1 MNSSIFRHALPGRG
15 SLAAAALVLAS
26 STIHAEAPKL
36 EALFPAG
43 GQTGS
48 SFVMSASGKVEA
60 DARLWTSAPGI
71 HFVPNGKKREWQV
84 TIAADAPLGMH
95 LVHCANS
102 DGASEPR
109 WFSIG
114 SLPELVEVEPN
125 DEVAKPQVI
134 EKLPICLNA
143 RLDKSGDVDG
153 YAVKLEAGQTLV
165 GMVEAYSLGS
175 GVDMLA
181 HVMDEAGVRLHT
193 ASDSRNLDP
202 VLSFKAPKAGRYIV
216 QLAGFPHPPAAE
228 VRFTGSATTV
238 YRLHLSASAAVTQ
251 LFPAA
256 VASTGKSEVE
266 LIGHNLDPKKSRHT
280 FEAKDLRRDGELG
293 LVTPPGA
300 ILPIQVLIT
309 AKPAGIEKEPNN
321 TKEQATPIQ
330 VGAIGGRIADKSD
343 VDRFAITMKKG
354 EKLHARIFAKRLG
367 IPFDALLKIEGPDG
381 KLITSADDESEQRPD
396 PNAVWTA
403 AVDGPHVIVVEDLFH
418 QGGAEK
424 SYVLDVA
431 APAPAFEVTLADAK
445 PITLEAGKTASLKA
459 TVKLLNSFK
468 GPLIARVANL
478 PSGVSAAEVAV
489 PEKGGEVE
497 IKLQAATN
505 AVKSGQALQIEIWT
519 KDAPIVSK
527 PATAPLRGENKRGSS
542 QLDETNQVWLTVR

>member
-1 MNSSIFRHALPGRG
+1 MSARLTFAFCLGA
-15 SLAAAALVLAS
+15 SLL
-26 STIHAEAPKL
+26 HAEAPKL

-43 GQTGS
+43 GQAGS
-48 SFVMSASGKVEA
+48 SFVMSASGKLEA

-84 TIAADAPLGMH
+84 TLAADAPLGMH
-95 LVHCANS
+95 LVHCANA

-109 WFSIG
+109 WFSVG
-114 SLPELVEVEPN
+114 SLPELAEVEPN
-125 DEVAKPQVI
+125 DEVAKPQII

-165 GMVEAYSLGS
+165 GIVEAYSLGS

-216 QLAGFPHPPAAE
+216 QLAGFPHPPAAD

-251 LFPAA
+251 LLPAA

-266 LIGHNLDPKKSRHT
+266 LIGHNLDPKKSKHT
-280 FEAKDLRRDGELG
+280 FEAKDLRRDGELAF
-293 LVTPPGA
+293 VTPPGA
-300 ILPIQVLIT
+300 VLPIQVLVT
-309 AKPAGIEKEPNN
+309 AKPATAEKEPNN

-330 VGAIGGRIADKSD
+330 AGAIGGRIADKSD

-354 EKLHARIFAKRLG
+354 DKLQARILAKRLG

-396 PNAVWTA
+396 PQAVWTA
-403 AVDGPHVIVVEDLFH
+403 AVDGAHVIVVEDLFH
-418 QGGAEK
+418 QGGTEK

-431 APAPAFEVTLADAK
+431 APAPAFEITLADAK

-478 PSGVSAAEVAV
+478 PSGVSAAEVTV

-505 AVKSGQALQIEIWT
+505 AMKSGQALQIEIWT
-519 KDAPIVSK
+519 KDAPILSK
-527 PATAPLRGENKRGSS
+527 PAAAPLRGENKRGTS
-542 QLDETNQVWLTVR
+542 QLDDTTQLWLTVK